1 MPDDLPFLLTSLLS
15 SSFFVLRSSSYTL
28 CVLASLAQEVA
39 WRRLATDALSQRTL
53 SAPTNIAAVPTARD
67 DIFSQWFDLNKIVG
81 QLTTVK
87 AAWNSL
93 PTSKPSKKRLLAAHA
108 ATANDANTNVRSF
121 YLMRKHILNAKLNIY
136 V

>member
-1 MPDDLPFLLTSLLS
+1 MFDNMSIMYFNCSCQTTYLSCLLPFFLLRS
-15 SSFFVLRSSSYTL
+15 FVLRSSSYTL

-108 ATANDANTNVRSF
+108 ATANDANTNVGLF
-121 YLMRKHILNAKLNIY
+121 IQ
-136 V
+136 